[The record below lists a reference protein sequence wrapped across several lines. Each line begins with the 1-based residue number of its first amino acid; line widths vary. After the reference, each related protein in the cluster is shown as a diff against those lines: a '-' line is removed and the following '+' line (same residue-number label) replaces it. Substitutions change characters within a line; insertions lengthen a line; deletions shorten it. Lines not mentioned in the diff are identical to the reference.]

1 MPANGDAY
9 ITPADP
15 TEFKRIKSLPANTLV
30 FGPTEGCFSTKLVR
44 FDEIDF
50 FQKGSLSNGG
60 ETLSLYKPLP
70 KDEVDVEYPFFA
82 GVYWCFF

>member
-15 TEFKRIKSLPANTLV
+15 TEFKRIKSLPANALV
-30 FGPTEGCFSTKLVR
+30 FGPTEGCFSTKLFR
-44 FDEIDF
+44 FDFIF
-50 FQKGSLSNGG
+50 LKTKGSLSNGG

-82 GVYWCFF
+82 GVFVCFF